1 MNNSLT
7 YNVLWIDDDTNIV
20 ESTKFVAEEYNLVLD
35 HYTNWEDAEMKLRKN
50 FSEYSAIILDANCKI
65 RPNEPEKEEFIT
77 AILPQLLLIFGEK
90 QTTIPWYILSAGTM
104 SNFSS
109 TVRGASTSRERF
121 EEEWGEM
128 LYLKDVPEEDERH
141 SRKMFAQISNIS
153 QHRGANIVLY
163 RHKDVFKYLGDKSI
177 IDGRA
182 RKLML
187 KMLSAL
193 YYPEENIKY
202 EYAGN
207 PIRKVMEY
215 VFRSARK
222 WGLLTSDIFDK
233 DNHFILLD
241 ANRYLSGLNISCYDG
256 RTLTHAA
263 RWGNPGDG
271 KDGRGGDTIF
281 PYEIGEMGRAIL
293 NFSNADSHTEEDDN
307 SPYFIDEEKKDVFF
321 GYVLLLCHVIRFF
334 GMFVEQHDDINANI
348 ANQRTAPVDNG
359 QKKTTERKK
368 ETLRRETPKME
379 VIESVIPSKEE
390 ILTRPYVILKDDNG
404 NYHCGS
410 CKLSSEIALKS
421 GMVKIVELIDNNG
434 EDADTYPYI
443 AVKVTLAHGR

>member
-20 ESTKFVAEEYNLVLD
+20 ESTKFVAEEYNLILE
-35 HYTNWEDAEMKLRKN
+35 HYTNWEEAEKKLRKK

-90 QTTIPWYILSAGTM
+90 QTIIPWYILSAGTM

-109 TVRGASTSRERF
+109 TVRGAAASRERF
-121 EEEWGEM
+121 VEEWGEM

-215 VFRSARK
+215 LFYSAK
-222 WGLLTSDIFDK
+222 KLGLLTPDVFDK
-233 DNHFILLD
+233 EGHCILQD
-241 ANRYLSGLNISCYDG
+241 ANRYLSGMNVRCYDKND
-256 RTLTHAA
+256 RKKVTHMA
-263 RWGNPGDG
+263 RWGNPGTGNEG
-271 KDGRGGDTIF
+271 KGGDTIF
-281 PYEIGEMGRAIL
+281 PEEIGELGRSIL
-293 NFSNADSHTEEDDN
+293 NFSNADSHTEESTE
-307 SPYFIDEEKKDVFF
+307 SPYSIEEDKKDCFF
-321 GYVLLLCHVIRFF
+321 GYVLLLCQVIKSYGRFADSHSD
-334 GMFVEQHDDINANI
+334 VNSNI
-348 ANQRTAPVDNG
+348 AKQQIMPYEDTN
-359 QKKTTERKK
+359 KKSSERKK

-379 VIESVIPSKEE
+379 VIESVLPSKEE
-390 ILTRPYVILKDDNG
+390 ILTRPYVILKDGNG
-404 NYHCGS
+404 NYYCGS
-410 CKLSSEIALKS
+410 CKLSTDIALKR

-443 AVKVTLAHGR
+443 AVKVTIP